1 MFLVKRP
8 QSGTYRRRAAAAVWI
23 ALLLAVSPLVSLR
36 AHAQSGV
43 VAWSLEQVITAAVS
57 RHPLIEAAQARLDAA
72 RGERMTAGASP
83 NPVGTVWMENAP
95 FPGQQFGTPLNREI
109 STYVTWPLE
118 PLFQRSPR
126 VQRADEDI
134 NAAQASVGLARRQV
148 ASDAA
153 RAFYHVAL
161 AQALADEAEENKERL
176 DQLAAYN
183 RARVDE
189 GVTAEGDLLRIQ
201 VEVDR
206 AATDVA
212 FADVELS
219 RARAELAPYIREA
232 AFDPGGAPTLRV
244 DVPDVKA
251 PASVPPVNTMLA
263 RARERRPELVVG
275 RARVA
280 AAAGAIDVERTL
292 TIRQIGVT
300 VGSKRVEGE
309 NSIIAGM
316 AIAVPLFNRNRG
328 GVARAEGERLAA
340 ERELAWT
347 ERTIAANVQSAHE
360 SAARLT
366 GKLGDL
372 QQSFLARA
380 EDVQRFT
387 LGAYQEGGATLLQ
400 VLDATRLLA
409 DARLTYGRTLFAQR
423 QSLFELALATGA
435 EPTDALDLLHG
446 WSNGAPTAV
455 ARVGGGR

>member
-1 MFLVKRP
+1 MFLVMRP
-8 QSGTYRRRAAAAVWI
+8 RFWI
-23 ALLLAVSPLVSLR
+23 ALLLAVSPLVSSR

-43 VAWSLEQVITAAVS
+43 VAWPLEQVITAAVS
-57 RHPLIEAAQARLDAA
+57 RHPLVEAAQARLDAA

-83 NPVGTVWMENAP
+83 NPVGTVWMETAP
-95 FPGQQFGTPLNREI
+95 FPGQQFGDPLNREI

-118 PLFQRSPR
+118 PFFQRSAR

-134 NAAQASVGLARRQV
+134 KAAQASLTLARRQV
-148 ASDAA
+148 VSDAA

-161 AQALADEAEENKERL
+161 AQALADEAEENKDRL

-206 AATDVA
+206 AATEVA
-212 FADVELS
+212 FTDVELS
-219 RARAELAPYIREA
+219 RARAELVPYVREA
-232 AFDPGGAPTLRV
+232 AFDSGASPTLRV
-244 DVPDVKA
+244 DVPDIKA
-251 PASVPPVNTMLA
+251 PASVPPVNAMLA
-263 RARERRPELVVG
+263 LARERRPELVVG
-275 RARVA
+275 RAQVMA
-280 AAAGAIDVERTL
+280 AAAAINVERTL
-292 TIRQIGVT
+292 TIRQVGAI

-316 AIAVPLFNRNRG
+316 TIAVPLFNRNRG

-340 ERELAWT
+340 QRELAWT
-347 ERTIAANVQSAHE
+347 ERTIAANVQSAYE
-360 SAARLT
+360 SVARLT

-409 DARLTYGRTLFAQR
+409 DARLTYARTLFAQR

-435 EPTDALDLLHG
+435 EPTDALDLLHA
-446 WSNGAPTAV
+446 WSNGTPTPV